1 MRGAALGVVLLAA
14 SHTAA
19 AGLFSDDE
27 AHRRIEALQ
36 QENIQLQ
43 QKLRSLDERVTKL
56 DAMLRAQGMLDL
68 LQSVEAMKNEMA
80 KLRGQIEVNTYNVDT
95 TQKRQKDLYVDLD
108 NRLRKLERVEG
119 PTASVTPAPSDS
131 PAPVTAPSAPNDP
144 VAENRAYES
153 AFNLFKIGNYQGA
166 IAGFQNFLKTYPSS
180 PLAANAQYWVG
191 NSYSAQKDYKA
202 AIAQQQKLIK
212 SYPASPKVPDALLN
226 IASSYAELGEKENA
240 KKALEEILA
249 KHPLSPAADTAK
261 KRLANLK

>member
-80 KLRGQIEVNTYNVDT
+80 KLT
-95 TQKRQKDLYVDLD
+95 TLAD
-108 NRLRKLERVEG
+108 
-119 PTASVTPAPSDS
+119 
-131 PAPVTAPSAPNDP
+131 
-144 VAENRAYES
+144 
-153 AFNLFKIGNYQGA
+153 AFYDELQDM
-166 IAGFQNFLKTYPSS
+166 
-180 PLAANAQYWVG
+180 
-191 NSYSAQKDYKA
+191 YSAEKQLVKA
-202 AIAQQQKLIK
+202 I
-212 SYPASPKVPDALLN
+212 PKM
-226 IASSYAELGEKENA
+226 A
-240 KKALEEILA
+240 KAG
-249 KHPLSPAADTAK
+249 T
-261 KRLANLK
+261 